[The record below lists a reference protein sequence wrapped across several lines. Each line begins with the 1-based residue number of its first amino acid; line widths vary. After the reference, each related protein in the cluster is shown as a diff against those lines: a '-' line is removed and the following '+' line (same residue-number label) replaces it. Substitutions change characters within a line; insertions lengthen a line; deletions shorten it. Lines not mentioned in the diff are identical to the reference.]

1 MPFGIRVSAILPGAT
16 LTDSWAGVD
25 LPESR
30 FMKPE
35 DVAEVILQAYQM
47 NERSVMEE
55 ILIRPVLGDI

>member
-1 MPFGIRVSAILPGAT
+1 
-16 LTDSWAGVD
+16 
-25 LPESR
+25 
-30 FMKPE
+30 MKPE